1 MKKILLIALILS
13 VTNNFSQESRW
24 ELKNLSINDGHSNLG
39 ATFYG
44 SDKIVFSSAVG
55 GKLHLYSGAITN
67 DDVINK
73 TSFLEAKTQESITTF
88 TNDLKTMYFTK
99 SLYGTE
105 NTIKSNRDKK
115 AKLAIFKATKN
126 GSGWGN
132 ITELN
137 LGNKKYDFAHPALSS
152 DNTKLYFSSNMK
164 GTRGKSD
171 IFVVDI
177 LGDGKYSV
185 PRNLGKSVNTK
196 GSELYPFISSDN
208 TLYFSSNGHKGLG
221 GLDIYG
227 VNINNMSQLRQLQE
241 PINSRDDDFAYIY
254 NSAKKRG
261 FFSSNR
267 VGGKGSDDIY
277 LFIEKEK
284 EEEKEIAKIKKKKG
298 CNQKLLGTVYLNA
311 SQKVI
316 SHAVVNLKD
325 ETEKIIATFKT
336 NESGRFVFE
345 VKCGRSYKLI
355 GTRQKYKT
363 SERLM
368 VTNAQDGI
376 IARKN
381 IFLTTEKAEGEGKK
395 KREYIGRVDF
405 EYNKTNLLRRYRYQL
420 DKAILKMKKNP
431 KLIIHFESHTDSRAP
446 TDFNKELSEARIEV
460 LKEYIGFKG
469 IFRKRFSGE
478 AYGETKPL
486 NKCKKGF
493 ECTEEEHLLNR
504 RTTFVLIEK
513 K

>member
-1 MKKILLIALILS
+1 MKRILLIVLILS

-24 ELKNLSINDGHSNLG
+24 ELKNVSINDGHSNLG

-44 SDKIVFSSAVG
+44 SDKIVFSSTIG
-55 GKLHLYSGAITN
+55 GKLHLYSGVIN
-67 DDVINK
+67 GDDVTNK
-73 TSFLEAKTQESITTF
+73 TTFLEAKTQESVATF
-88 TNDLKTMYFTK
+88 TKDLQTMYFTK
-99 SLYGTE
+99 SLYGKE
-105 NTIKSNRDKK
+105 NTIKSSRDKK
-115 AKLAIFKATKN
+115 AKLAIFKATRN
-126 GSGWGN
+126 GNGWGN

-137 LGNKKYDFAHPALSS
+137 FGNKKYDFAHPALSP

-177 LGDGKYSV
+177 LGDGKYSE
-185 PRNLGKSVNTK
+185 PRNLGKSVNTR
-196 GSELYPFISSDN
+196 GSELYPFISNDN
-208 TLYFSSNGHKGLG
+208 TLYFSSNGHGGLG
-221 GLDIYG
+221 GLDIYA
-227 VNINNMSQLRQLQE
+227 VDINNIEQLRQLQK
-241 PINSRDDDFAYIY
+241 PINSEDDDFAYIY
-254 NSAKKRG
+254 NSAKKSG

-277 LFIEKEK
+277 SFKEK
-284 EEEKEIAKIKKKKG
+284 KKEKVKKVAKIKKKKG

-336 NESGRFVFE
+336 NESGRFVFD
-345 VKCGRSYKLI
+345 VKCGRTYKLI

-368 VTNAQDGI
+368 VTNTQDGI

-381 IFLTTEKAEGEGKK
+381 IFLTIKKPEAEGKK
-395 KREYIGRVDF
+395 RREYIGRVDF

-420 DKAILKMKKNP
+420 DKAILRMKKNP
-431 KLIIHFESHTDSRAP
+431 KLVIHFESHTDSRAP

-478 AYGETKPL
+478 AFGETKPL
-486 NKCKKGF
+486 NRCKKGV
-493 ECTEEEHLLNR
+493 ECTEEEYLLNR